1 MAKLPSLITNSL
13 TGEALN
19 YYGNPHNNNPI
30 FKQTFKVTQNA
41 DFTWTVK
48 SELYIKLDSSQ
59 SSGGQN
65 VGTCY
70 IRIGSKSTQLIQNV
84 QIMVTGVW
92 INGTQVSN
100 NSYEWTKILE
110 STETFE
116 CTTGRQGVRLTCGYI
131 NANNYYYFEDYT
143 LIYLTLPS
151 FSGMQ
156 YKVNNKYNFVMPWIK
171 INGEWKRAIQYIKIN
186 GEWTK
191 YNDTWLWNPE
201 G

>member
-1 MAKLPSLITNSL
+1 MAKLPSLITKSL

-41 DFTWTVK
+41 DFTWTVE

-70 IRIGSKSTQLIQNV
+70 IRIGSKSTHEIQNV

-92 INGTQVSN
+92 INGTQISN
-100 NSYEWTKILE
+100 NPYEWTKILE

-116 CTTGRQGVRLTCGYI
+116 CTTGRQGVRLTCGYV
-131 NANNYYYFEDYT
+131 NGNNYYYFEDYT

-186 GEWTK
+186 GEWKK

>member
-30 FKQTFKVTQNA
+30 FKQTFKVTQNT

-70 IRIGSKSTQLIQNV
+70 IRIGSNIQEIQNV

-100 NSYEWTKILE
+100 NSYEWAKILE

-116 CTTGRQGVRLTCGYI
+116 CTTGRQGVRLTCGYV

-143 LIYLTLPS
+143 LIYLTLSS

>member
-1 MAKLPSLITNSL
+1 M
-13 TGEALN
+13 
-19 YYGNPHNNNPI
+19 
-30 FKQTFKVTQNA
+30 
-41 DFTWTVK
+41 
-48 SELYIKLDSSQ
+48 
-59 SSGGQN
+59 
-65 VGTCY
+65 
-70 IRIGSKSTQLIQNV
+70 
-84 QIMVTGVW
+84 
-92 INGTQVSN
+92 
-100 NSYEWTKILE
+100 
-110 STETFE
+110 ETFE
-116 CTTGRQGVRLTCGYI
+116 SPTGRRGVKLTCGT
-131 NANNYYYFEDYT
+131 NNNGNKYYFTDYT

>member
-1 MAKLPSLITNSL
+1 MAKLPSLITNNL

-70 IRIGSKSTQLIQNV
+70 IQIADKAFDIQDV

-92 INGTQVSN
+92 VRGSQISSN
-100 NSYEWTKILE
+100 PYEWTKILDCM
-110 STETFE
+110 ETFE
-116 CTTGRQGVRLTCGYI
+116 SPTGRRGVKLTCGT
-131 NANNYYYFEDYT
+131 NNNGNKYYFTDYT

-151 FSGMQ
+151 FSAMQ
-156 YKVNNKYNFVMPWIK
+156 YKVNNKYKFVMPW
-171 INGEWKRAIQYIKIN
+171 IKIN

>member
-1 MAKLPSLITNSL
+1 MAKLPSLITNNL

-59 SSGGQN
+59 SSSGQN

-70 IRIGSKSTQLIQNV
+70 IQIADKAFDIQDV

-92 INGTQVSN
+92 VRGSQISSN
-100 NSYEWTKILE
+100 PYEWTKILDCM
-110 STETFE
+110 ETFE
-116 CTTGRQGVRLTCGYI
+116 SPTGRRGVKLTCGT
-131 NANNYYYFEDYT
+131 NNNGNKYYFTDYT